1 MALVRISSHLFA
13 IHCWPV
19 LRIDGH
25 VGRAE
30 GWKRQQ
36 RERKGGLEKQQKGS
50 EKLAGTSLDW
60 RDLCEKAAGV
70 QDAHQ
75 KLQDLV
81 LIDAI
86 YELVVFDLLQQ
97 RAMCL
102 FIQTM
107 NI

>member
-1 MALVRISSHLFA
+1 M
-13 IHCWPV
+13 

-50 EKLAGTSLDW
+50 EKLVGTSLDW

-75 KLQDLV
+75 KTSGLG
-81 LIDAI
+81 A
-86 YELVVFDLLQQ
+86 
-97 RAMCL
+97 
-102 FIQTM
+102 
-107 NI
+107 N